1 MPYSISA
8 LVRHLA
14 CYSPYEDLYLGE
26 RYGYFLLNDAGYN
39 YITGGGG
46 IVLTRPTLK
55 KLATNCTCP
64 TIHSPDDMILSTCLS
79 QFNIQATHSSN
90 FHQARPIDYPAAV
103 VADKTN
109 TISFHKYWQIDPY
122 GVYEKW
128 FKENDE
134 NFLFRNSIKIES
146 NERRRWQQH
155 DSSSDDEVQI
165 MNGMVV
171 VGTNDGRETNNAN
184 AIFNTNKHSDY
195 EMNHTDL

>member
-1 MPYSISA
+1 MVCQFSRSKKNSVSA

-46 IVLTRPTLK
+46 IVLTRPTLR
-55 KLATNCTCP
+55 KLATNCSCP
-64 TIHSPDDMILSTCLS
+64 TIHSPDDMIVATCLS
-79 QFNIQATHSSN
+79 QFRIPATHSSN
-90 FHQARPIDYPAAV
+90 FHQARPIDYPVAVV

-122 GVYEKW
+122 DVYEKW

-146 NERRRWQQH
+146 NEHAPRQL
-155 DSSSDDEVQI
+155 DEVQI
-165 MNGMVV
+165 MNVAD
-171 VGTNDGRETNNAN
+171 DGNANNAN
-184 AIFNTNKHSDY
+184 VIFSTKKHSDY

>member
-1 MPYSISA
+1 MSYSSVSS

-55 KLATNCTCP
+55 KLACNCSCP
-64 TIHSPDDMILSTCLS
+64 TIHSPDDMILATCLS
-79 QFNIQATHSSN
+79 QFSIQATHSSN

-109 TISFHKYWQIDPY
+109 TISFHKYWQDPY
-122 GVYEKW
+122 DVYRKW

-134 NFLFRNSIKIES
+134 NFLFRNSIKIKS
-146 NERRRWQQH
+146 NERRPH
-155 DSSSDDEVQI
+155 DGSGAVTTADDVQI

-171 VGTNDGRETNNAN
+171 VGKNYGTNNAN
-184 AIFNTNKHSDY
+184 TIFSTNKHSDY
-195 EMNHTDL
+195 DMNHTDL